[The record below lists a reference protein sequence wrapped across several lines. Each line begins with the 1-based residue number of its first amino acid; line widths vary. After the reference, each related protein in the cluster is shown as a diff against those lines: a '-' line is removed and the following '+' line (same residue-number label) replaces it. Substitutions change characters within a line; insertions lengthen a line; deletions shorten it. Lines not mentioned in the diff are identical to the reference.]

1 MTDGVRSKEGT
12 TVYGIIS
19 ATSRA
24 GGAMAQFVAV
34 PETQIA
40 PLPANTAPS
49 AAASLPLAGLT
60 AHQALEAGRVKA
72 GDRLLFT
79 AGAGG
84 VESLGVQL
92 AAARGAEVVAT
103 AGPTNLEFVRGLG
116 AATVIN
122 YRDTDIATACPG
134 APFDAAVD
142 VMGGET
148 EDAVVAAV
156 RPAGRFTSIINSGT
170 SLGRIAKGKV
180 CGWRVGGSAGS
191 EV

>member
-12 TVYGIIS
+12 AVYGIIS
-19 ATSRA
+19 ATSRT

-34 PETQIA
+34 PKTQIA
-40 PLPANTAPS
+40 PLPVNTAPS

-60 AHQALEAGRVKA
+60 AHQALEAGHVKA

-103 AGPTNLEFVRGLG
+103 AGPTNLEFVQLIFLDLYL
-116 AATVIN
+116 VIISMALN
-122 YRDTDIATACPG
+122 
-134 APFDAAVD
+134 V
-142 VMGGET
+142 
-148 EDAVVAAV
+148 
-156 RPAGRFTSIINSGT
+156 
-170 SLGRIAKGKV
+170 L
-180 CGWRVGGSAGS
+180 
-191 EV
+191 

>member
-12 TVYGIIS
+12 AVYGIIS
-19 ATSRA
+19 ATSRT

-40 PLPANTAPS
+40 PLPVNTAPS
-49 AAASLPLAGLT
+49 AAASLPPAGLT

-92 AAARGAEVVAT
+92 AAARGAEVAAARRASTAT
-103 AGPTNLEFVRGLG
+103 RRASCGTRPPR
-116 AATVIN
+116 AAARRAWT
-122 YRDTDIATACPG
+122 
-134 APFDAAVD
+134 
-142 VMGGET
+142 
-148 EDAVVAAV
+148 
-156 RPAGRFTSIINSGT
+156 
-170 SLGRIAKGKV
+170 
-180 CGWRVGGSAGS
+180 
-191 EV
+191 